1 MCHIQLANYIHENYS
16 DVKIGGMLAYQQIYS
31 ATSKPEDIWAAKQVQ
46 EFLNF
51 NIYDADTGRSYSPEV
66 MQYAKNHHIN
76 MDITDEDKE
85 IMKKAKADFL
95 AFSYYSSWVLSSDKI
110 PAGEAPNRYLNQ
122 GGVEAKYVKTN
133 DWGWAIDP
141 LGFRNAITTMYNYYR
156 IPIFPIENGIGLKES
171 LPENATPDTV
181 IEDPKRIDYVK
192 KYLSAMADAIHDGAN
207 VKGYFIWSLMD
218 VFSWS
223 NGYEKRYGLF
233 YVDFETQERYPKKSA
248 HWYKKVA
255 ESQVIE

>member
-1 MCHIQLANYIHENYS
+1 
-16 DVKIGGMLAYQQIYS
+16 
-31 ATSKPEDIWAAKQVQ
+31 
-46 EFLNF
+46 
-51 NIYDADTGRSYSPEV
+51 
-66 MQYAKNHHIN
+66 

-156 IPIFPIENGIGLKES
+156 IPIFPIENGIGLKETWDGK
-171 LPENATPDTV
+171 NM
-181 IEDPKRIDYVK
+181 IEDDERIAYHRDHIK
-192 KYLSAMADAIHDGAN
+192 AMKDAIFDDGAK
-207 VKGYFIWSLMD
+207 VLGYLGWGLIDIPSSHADM
-218 VFSWS
+218 
-223 NGYEKRYGLF
+223 EKRYGAI
-233 YVDFETQERYPKKSA
+233 YVNRSNHDLKDLKRVPKKSFY
-248 HWYKKVA
+248 WFQKVLSDNGD
-255 ESQVIE
+255 EL